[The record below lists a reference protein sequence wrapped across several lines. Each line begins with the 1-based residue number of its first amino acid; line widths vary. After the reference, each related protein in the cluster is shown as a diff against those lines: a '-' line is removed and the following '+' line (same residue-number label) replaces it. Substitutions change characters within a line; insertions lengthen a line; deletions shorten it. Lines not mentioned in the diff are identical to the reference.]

1 MWMYLRLLSM
11 QQSLQTFLETE
22 RHEDLAGSLADAE
35 QETRALEAE
44 VKSLG
49 DSAAS
54 DNKQR
59 LLESRRDRLEVL
71 RKRVERVQEA
81 ESNLELVLSEQE
93 RLAEQ
98 IKLIRA
104 DAGRDEERER
114 SSRADRRERRAP
126 ERNEQ
131 VALGDG
137 SIPRPRRR
145 SADGADA
152 RSASKPAGRRRCRA
166 PARRGRSSVR
176 ENDKADMENETP
188 PDQIETNTPR
198 LPLRRWELEFARRW
212 NGGSYS
218 LFVLHGNIFD
228 VFPVQSGTGVAYVPV
243 RAFLARR
250 LFPQRA
256 FLLFYDVAD
265 GLTFGTADMQKRF
278 FDWLEIFDQV
288 EGTNYRRQVRR
299 ANS

>member
-1 MWMYLRLLSM
+1 MWMFLRLLTM

-35 QETRALEAE
+35 AETRALEAE

-104 DAGRDEERER
+104 DAVATKSASAVRARIDASVEHLNETNKWLSEMDQFRDLAGDLPMVPSRIGFEAGGPPPLPSAGATRPQPRARER
-114 SSRADRRERRAP
+114 
-126 ERNEQ
+126 Q
-131 VALGDG
+131 G
-137 SIPRPRRR
+137 
-145 SADGADA
+145 
-152 RSASKPAGRRRCRA
+152 
-166 PARRGRSSVR
+166 
-176 ENDKADMENETP
+176 
-188 PDQIETNTPR
+188 
-198 LPLRRWELEFARRW
+198 
-212 NGGSYS
+212 
-218 LFVLHGNIFD
+218 
-228 VFPVQSGTGVAYVPV
+228 
-243 RAFLARR
+243 
-250 LFPQRA
+250 
-256 FLLFYDVAD
+256 
-265 GLTFGTADMQKRF
+265 
-278 FDWLEIFDQV
+278 
-288 EGTNYRRQVRR
+288 
-299 ANS
+299 